1 MSDMTRIGTH
11 GRGAT
16 GRETRVLEILGHAKV
31 GGMERSV
38 QSLIGALP
46 RERFAVSCVVPYES
60 AYAAEL
66 RRAGHA
72 VAIVPLA
79 DDPYWRS
86 IQAVADLVRRER
98 IDVLH
103 AHLPSAHVLAGLVG
117 RLTRTPVIATIHGM
131 SIEVREVGVCRT
143 TGSHLVVV
151 CEQALRHVLALGL
164 PPSSVHLIANGVDL
178 ERFAPMADVA
188 DFRHRLNVPSGAPL
202 VGWVGRLAPEKG
214 PDLLL
219 QVADIVLRRRL
230 DAHVAVLGD
239 GPMAEALHAQV
250 RGLGIED
257 RLHMVG
263 AVHDTAAAHRSFD
276 VLVQTS
282 RSEGMPLVLLEAMA
296 SGVPVAAFNVGGVA
310 EVIAVGETGT
320 LAMPGDVEALAQ
332 GVLELLADPVRRRDL
347 GAAAR
352 RRAEAHFDL
361 HVTARQTA
369 DLFDRLGRRA
379 SPRRSAPPGSVP
391 AVGAQHR
398 RVRP

>member
-1 MSDMTRIGTH
+1 MSDMTRIGSH
-11 GRGAT
+11 RRGAT

-38 QSLIGALP
+38 QGLIGALP

-72 VAIVPLA
+72 AAVIPLA

-117 RLTRTPVIATIHGM
+117 RLTRTPVVATIHGM
-131 SIEVREVGVCRT
+131 SIEVREVGICRT

-164 PPSSVHLIANGVDL
+164 PPARVHLIANGVDL
-178 ERFAPMADVA
+178 ERFAPTADAA
-188 DFRHRLNVPSGAPL
+188 DFRDRLDVPPGAPL

-214 PDLLL
+214 PDLLMR
-219 QVADIVLRRRL
+219 VADIVLRRRP
-230 DAHVAVLGD
+230 DVHVAVVGG
-239 GPMAEALHAQV
+239 GPMADALRTQAHG
-250 RGLGIED
+250 RGIAE
-257 RLHMVG
+257 RLHLVG
-263 AVHDTAAAHRSFD
+263 AVEDTAAAHRSFD

-310 EVIAVGETGT
+310 EVVAVDETGT

-332 GVLELLADPVRRRDL
+332 AVFELLADPVRRRDL

-352 RRAEAHFDL
+352 RRADARFDL
-361 HVTARQTA
+361 RVTARQTA
-369 DLFDRLGRRA
+369 DLFDRLVRRA
-379 SPRRSAPPGSVP
+379 SPRRSAPPAPVP
-391 AVGAQHR
+391 SADAR
-398 RVRP
+398 APRARP